1 MCKPR
6 LPHSIN
12 NVGPERNCSLQ
23 ALVVSTVAQ
32 LMDSEQAGRSQS
44 GSSVDSFVSIDPLAE
59 AGRSAADAPQTGS
72 QEAIV
77 FIVGGGN
84 YLERER
90 LELWGKACTP
100 KRHVIYGATELLTGA
115 QFCSQLAALGKSSNS
130 M

>member
-1 MCKPR
+1 MTKIATQ
-6 LPHSIN
+6 LF
-12 NVGPERNCSLQ
+12 VFLQ

-32 LMDSEQAGRSQS
+32 LMDSEQQGRSQT
-44 GSSVDSFVSIDPLAE
+44 GGTADSFVVIDPLAE
-59 AGRSAADAPQTGS
+59 AGRSSTDAPHNGS

-90 LELWGKACTP
+90 LVQWGKACTP
-100 KRHVIYGATELLTGA
+100 KRRVLYGATELLTGA
-115 QFCSQLAALGKSSNS
+115 QFCSQLAVLGKSSNS

>member
-1 MCKPR
+1 MQ
-6 LPHSIN
+6 
-12 NVGPERNCSLQ
+12 PERSCGVQ

-32 LMDSEQAGRSQS
+32 LMDSEQQGRSQS
-44 GSSVDSFVSIDPLAE
+44 GSSVDSFVVIDPLAE
-59 AGRSAADAPQTGS
+59 AGRAAADTPQSGS

-90 LELWGKACTP
+90 LVKWGEACTP
-100 KRHVIYGATELLTGA
+100 KRHVLYGATELLTGA
-115 QFCSQLAALGKSSNS
+115 QFCAQLAALGKSSNS